1 MRLIL
6 FFCTFVFFIACVR
19 ECLAKTHDPL
29 IASPCVDG
37 VTRRRS
43 QIEADR
49 RSWDDYPFNRSDLI
63 EYMKLGFDVNDDQH
77 LSPDECKMARDYYF
91 TPFELQWGETC
102 ATVFARCDCDGDGLI
117 SQWDF
122 ENSYMTCLRRGL
134 DGARI
139 QYLIGGRIASKGAYK
154 GKIMPSEGS
163 KYPDIKG
170 D

>member
-1 MRLIL
+1 MTRAFIC
-6 FFCTFVFFIACVR
+6 FFVFFIVAPLG
-19 ECLAKTHDPL
+19 CLGKTHDPL

-37 VTRRRS
+37 VARLRS

-63 EYMKLGFDVNDDQH
+63 AYMHLGFDVNNDQY
-77 LSPDECKMARDYYF
+77 LSMEECNDARNYYF
-91 TPFELQWGETC
+91 TEFELQWGETC
-102 ATVFARCDCDGDGLI
+102 ATVFNRCDCDGDGLI

-139 QYLIGGRIASKGAYK
+139 FYLIGARITSMGAYK
-154 GKIMPSEGS
+154 GKIVPTEDS

-170 D
+170 